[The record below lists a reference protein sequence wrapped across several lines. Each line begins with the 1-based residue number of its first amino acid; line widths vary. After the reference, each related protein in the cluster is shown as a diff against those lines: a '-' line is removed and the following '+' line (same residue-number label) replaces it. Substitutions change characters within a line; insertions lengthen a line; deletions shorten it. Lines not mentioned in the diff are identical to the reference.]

1 MLRKDKLKHVLLFA
15 SLLFVIHL
23 PYLTLPFHWDEMG
36 QFVPASLDLYREGLW
51 VPRTTL
57 PNVHPPGLM
66 AILAA
71 VWRVFGFS
79 ILSSRLTML
88 AIGALGVVLCYWLT
102 VRLAGKAT
110 RKPALIASLFLIA
123 APIFYTQSMMVL
135 LDMPAMTFTLAALLL
150 FLNRRY
156 ALCAALCVALVLIKE
171 TAITAPAVFALWLW
185 LKESKRREALYFMAP
200 AAALGIWLAAL
211 HRTTGHWLGNEEF
224 AQYNVGSA
232 LDPFHIAFALLA
244 RAWFLFVA
252 DGRFIG
258 SVALF
263 LGWRLLR
270 GAEWTISFLVAAAQ
284 LSVVTVFGG
293 AELERY
299 LVPVLPILYA
309 AMATAAAVYSQR
321 WRWISHSAMLALLV
335 AGWFCSTPFP
345 WPYEDN
351 LDMVDFVRLH
361 QDAADYLEA
370 HAPSARIASAWPFTD
385 AIKHPEFGYVKQPLN
400 SLKAPDLH
408 LTGIGGLGHEN
419 FDLLVMFP
427 NKRAVKGSLLD
438 VAPLRDFL
446 RHYYDYEP
454 QASAEEIL
462 QGIGFVPI
470 KRWQRR
476 RQWIEIYAPAHL
488 SATLPQR

>member
-1 MLRKDKLKHVLLFA
+1 MLQDERLKPVLLLI
-15 SLLFVIHL
+15 SLLFFIHL

-51 VPRTTL
+51 IPRTTL
-57 PNVHPPGLM
+57 PNVHPPALI
-66 AILAA
+66 AVLAV

-88 AIGALGVVLCYWLT
+88 AISALGVILCYWLT
-102 VRLAGKAT
+102 ARLAGKAAG
-110 RKPALIASLFLIA
+110 KPALIASLFLIA
-123 APIFYTQSMMVL
+123 APIFCTQSMMVL
-135 LDMPAMTFTLAALLL
+135 LDMPAMTLTLAALLL

-156 ALCAALCVALVLIKE
+156 SFCAAVCVALVLTKE
-171 TAITAPAVFALWLW
+171 TAITAPAVFAGWLW
-185 LKESKRREALYFMAP
+185 LKERKRREALYFIAP
-200 AAALGIWLAAL
+200 AAALGIWLAVL
-211 HRTTGHWLGNEEF
+211 HRATGHWLGNEEF

-232 LDPFHIAFALLA
+232 LEPFHVAFALLA

-252 DGRFIG
+252 DGHFIG

-270 GAEWTISFLVAAAQ
+270 GTEWTVASLVAGAQ
-284 LSVVTVFGG
+284 LLVVTVFGG

-309 AMATAAAVYSQR
+309 AMATTAAVYSRR

-335 AGWFCSTPFP
+335 AGWFWSTPFP

-361 QDAADYLEA
+361 QAAAQYLEA

-385 AIKHPEFGYVKQPLN
+385 AIQHPEFGYVKQPLN

-408 LTGIGGLGHEN
+408 LSGIASLGRDN

-427 NKRAVKGSLLD
+427 NKRPVKGSLLN

-446 RHYYDYEP
+446 RHYYDYAP
-454 QASAEEIL
+454 QASAEEIR
-462 QGIGFVPI
+462 QGIGFVPV
-470 KRWQRR
+470 KRWQRGQ
-476 RQWIEIYAPAHL
+476 QWIEIYAPVY
-488 SATLPQR
+488 